1 MAFALDPRLAAD
13 CSIIGSN
20 GQSLLLLMEDSR
32 YPWFIVVPKLEG
44 VSEWFDLAPDV
55 QLRLHQDCVAL
66 GHCVKQAYACEKI
79 NIAALGNI
87 VRQLHIHVVGRETT
101 DPAWPGP
108 VWGHSPAIRYT
119 DETRRERVSRLYGQ
133 DKLPFNTT

>member
-1 MAFALDPRLAAD
+1 MAFTLDPRLAAD

-20 GQSLLLLMEDSR
+20 EQSLLLLMEDSR
-32 YPWFIVVPKLEG
+32 YPWFIVVPKIEG
-44 VSEWFDLAPDV
+44 ACEWFDLTHED

-66 GHCVKQAYACEKI
+66 GHSVKQAYACEKI

-119 DETRRERVSRLYGQ
+119 DETRQERINRLYGQ